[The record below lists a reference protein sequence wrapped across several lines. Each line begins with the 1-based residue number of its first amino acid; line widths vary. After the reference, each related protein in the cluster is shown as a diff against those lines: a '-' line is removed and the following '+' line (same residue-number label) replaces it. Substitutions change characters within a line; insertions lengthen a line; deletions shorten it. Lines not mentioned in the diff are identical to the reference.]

1 MTAESHPRIGF
12 MQGRLSEPVDGKI
25 QCFPWRDWR
34 SEFSLASTHR
44 WRLMEWTLDDERVFE
59 NPLMTREGRKEIVA
73 LQEEHEVEIPSLT
86 GDFFMQVPF
95 FKAERTARVQL
106 LDTLDRVLES
116 CAALGVH
123 HIVLPL
129 VDNGGLTTPKERE
142 ILMTHM
148 DDRVEALRSTGMK
161 ILFESDFPPEH
172 LAQLINGLDQ
182 AAFGV
187 NYDIGNSAG
196 CGFDFVEEFERYGPR
211 IDNVHVKDR
220 LKGKST
226 VPLGTGDADLAGCIK
241 ALAAAN
247 YTGNY
252 ILQTARA
259 ADGADVE
266 VLNHYRNMVRAVLV
280 ETEACT

>member
-1 MTAESHPRIGF
+1 

-34 SEFSLASTHR
+34 SEFSLASTHG
-44 WRLMEWTLDDERVFE
+44 WRLMEWTLDDDRILE
-59 NPLMTREGRKEIVA
+59 NPLMTSEGRKEIAA
-73 LQEEHEVEIPSLT
+73 LQEETGVEIPSLT

-95 FKAERTARVQL
+95 FKAERGARTRL
-106 LDTLDRVLES
+106 LGTLDLVLES
-116 CAALGVH
+116 CAALGVRH
-123 HIVLPL
+123 VVLPL
-129 VDNGGLTTPKERE
+129 VDNGGLATPQEQE
-142 ILMTHM
+142 VLMNHM
-148 DDRVEALRSTGMK
+148 DERVETLRSTGMK
-161 ILFESDFPPEH
+161 ILFESDFPPEQ
-172 LAQLINGLDQ
+172 LAQLIDGLDES
-182 AAFGV
+182 AYGV

-196 CGFDFVEEFERYGPR
+196 CGFDFVEEFERYGNR

-220 LKGKST
+220 LRGEST

-266 VLNHYRNMVRAVLV
+266 VLNHYRDMVRAVLV